1 MSRTTLSPAAIR
13 AMFSPESDDVLI
25 TLITIKADNS
35 IGLYDNIRFA
45 DNFTGRLA
53 SLTTDEEVIYG
64 VTSSVSGSSLEYP
77 FIPMEL
83 ALPTDE
89 NTSAARC
96 SITIHDVTKIILPSL
111 RQLVGAPEV
120 ELHLV
125 LASTP
130 NVLEASYVGFRL
142 SNISYNANSITAELN
157 MPSLEVEPFPAH
169 SFTPAYFPGL
179 F

>member
-1 MSRTTLSPAAIR
+1 MSRTTLSAAAIR
-13 AMFSPESDDVLI
+13 AMFSPESDDVLV
-25 TLITIKADNS
+25 TLITIKADAS
-35 IGLYDNIRFA
+35 IGLYENIRFA

-53 SLTTDEEVIYG
+53 SQTTDAEVIYG
-64 VTSSVSGSSLEYP
+64 VTSTISGSSLEYP

-83 ALPTDE
+83 SLPTDE

-96 SITIHDVTKIILPSL
+96 SITIHDVTKILLPSL
-111 RQLVGAPEV
+111 RQIIGAPEV

-142 SNISYNANSITAELN
+142 SNITYNANTITAELN